1 MLSMRQKTGYLLY
14 KVFLEV
20 NPKPEDLFGAIEVC
34 AFLEEHYQLGGR
46 ADAAVGYINANITSS
61 GAKLNAFG
69 FLKSDTHI
77 DTADGRAVSYATAH
91 VQPQFERWEQTDAIF
106 RTAKPTYDANPTQYV
121 QECLDYAITESARTD
136 LHGKMGDCNFSM
148 DEIKKAREKYLS
160 AVTDKQKQKQL
171 DSVDVIANAD
181 CSVSAS
187 ETGCIPDVKCPKC
200 GKKYVQF
207 IDADSQT
214 GVNSLRNRRDK
225 RKGRTMCCAACGY
238 KW

>member
-1 MLSMRQKTGYLLY
+1 MLSIRQKTGYLLY

-106 RTAKPTYDANPTQYV
+106 RTAKPIYDANPTQYV

>member
-34 AFLEEHYQLGGR
+34 DYLEEYYQLSGR
-46 ADAAVGYINANITSS
+46 ADAAVGYVNANLTSS

-69 FLKSDTHI
+69 FLKIDTHI

-91 VQPQFERWEQTDAIF
+91 VQPQFERWEQADAIF
-106 RTAKPTYDANPTQYV
+106 RTAKPIYDANPEQYV
-121 QECLDYAITESARTD
+121 QECLDFAITESARTD

-214 GVNSLRNRRDK
+214 GVNSLRSRRDK

>member
-1 MLSMRQKTGYLLY
+1 MRQKMGYLLY
-14 KVFLEV
+14 KVFLDV
-20 NPKPEDLFGAIEVC
+20 KPKPEDRFGAIEVC
-34 AFLEEHYQLGGR
+34 EFLEEHYQLGGR
-46 ADAAVGYINANITSS
+46 ADAAVGYINANLTSS

-91 VQPQFERWEQTDAIF
+91 VQPHFERWEQTDVIF
-106 RTAKPTYDANPTQYV
+106 RTAKPLYDANPILFV

-136 LHGKMGDCNFSM
+136 LHGKMSDCNFFM
-148 DEIKKAREKYLS
+148 EDIEKAREKYLA

-171 DSVDVIANAD
+171 DTVDVIANAD
-181 CSVSAS
+181 CSISVGD
-187 ETGCIPDVKCPKC
+187 TGCIPDVKCPKC

-207 IDADSQT
+207 INADGQAA
-214 GVNSLRNRRDK
+214 VDSLRSRRDK

>member
-34 AFLEEHYQLGGR
+34 DYLEEHYQLGGR
-46 ADAAVGYINANITSS
+46 ADAAVGYVNANLTSS

-69 FLKSDTHI
+69 VLKIDTHI

-91 VQPQFERWEQTDAIF
+91 VQPQFERWEQADAIF
-106 RTAKPTYDANPTQYV
+106 RTAKPIYDANPEQYV
-121 QECLDYAITESARTD
+121 QECLDFAITESARTD

-214 GVNSLRNRRDK
+214 GVNSLRSRRDK

>member
-14 KVFLEV
+14 IVFKEAT
-20 NPKPEDLFGAIEVC
+20 PRPEDLFGAIEVC
-34 AFLEEHYQLGGR
+34 EFLEEHYQLGGR

-106 RTAKPTYDANPTQYV
+106 RTAKPIYDANPEQYV
-121 QECLDYAITESARTD
+121 QECLDFAITESVRTD

-148 DEIKKAREKYLS
+148 RDIKEAREKYLS
-160 AVTDKQKQKQL
+160 AVTDKQKQL
-171 DSVDVIANAD
+171 DSVDVIAKAD
-181 CSVSAS
+181 CSVSARD
-187 ETGCIPDVKCPKC
+187 TGCIPDVKCPKC
-200 GKKYVQF
+200 GKKYVQL
-207 IDADSQT
+207 INADGQT
-214 GVNSLRNRRDK
+214 TVDSLRNRRDK
-225 RKGRTMCCAACGY
+225 RKGRILCCAACGY

>member
-34 AFLEEHYQLGGR
+34 DYLEEHYQLGGR
-46 ADAAVGYINANITSS
+46 ADAAVGYVNANLTSS

-69 FLKSDTHI
+69 FLKIDTHI

-91 VQPQFERWEQTDAIF
+91 VQPQFERWEQADAIF
-106 RTAKPTYDANPTQYV
+106 RTAKPIYDANPEQYV
-121 QECLDYAITESARTD
+121 QECLDFAITESARTD

-214 GVNSLRNRRDK
+214 GVNSLRSRRDK

>member
-1 MLSMRQKTGYLLY
+1 MIV
-14 KVFLEV
+14 VF
-20 NPKPEDLFGAIEVC
+20 P
-34 AFLEEHYQLGGR
+34 
-46 ADAAVGYINANITSS
+46 
-61 GAKLNAFG
+61 
-69 FLKSDTHI
+69 
-77 DTADGRAVSYATAH
+77 
-91 VQPQFERWEQTDAIF
+91 
-106 RTAKPTYDANPTQYV
+106 
-121 QECLDYAITESARTD
+121 
-136 LHGKMGDCNFSM
+136 M

-181 CSVSAS
+181 RSVSAS

-214 GVNSLRNRRDK
+214 GVNSLRSRRDK

-238 KW
+238 KLAIFDNLPQRCQNHNYISHI

>member
-34 AFLEEHYQLGGR
+34 DYLEEHYQLGGR
-46 ADAAVGYINANITSS
+46 ADAAVGYVNANLTSS

-69 FLKSDTHI
+69 FLKIDTHI

-91 VQPQFERWEQTDAIF
+91 VQPQFERWEQADAIF
-106 RTAKPTYDANPTQYV
+106 RTAKPIYDANPEQYV
-121 QECLDYAITESARTD
+121 QECLDFAITESAQTD

-214 GVNSLRNRRDK
+214 GVNSLRSRRDK

>member
-1 MLSMRQKTGYLLY
+1 M
-14 KVFLEV
+14 

-34 AFLEEHYQLGGR
+34 DYLEEHYQLGGR
-46 ADAAVGYINANITSS
+46 ADAAVGYVNANLTSS

-69 FLKSDTHI
+69 FLKIDTHI

-91 VQPQFERWEQTDAIF
+91 VQPQFERWEQADAIF
-106 RTAKPTYDANPTQYV
+106 RTAKPIYDANPEQYV
-121 QECLDYAITESARTD
+121 QECLDFAITESARTD
-136 LHGKMGDCNFSM
+136 LHGEKWVIVNFSM

-214 GVNSLRNRRDK
+214 GVNSLRSRRDK

>member
-20 NPKPEDLFGAIEVC
+20 NPKLEDLFGAIEVC
-34 AFLEEHYQLGGR
+34 DYLEEHYQLGGR
-46 ADAAVGYINANITSS
+46 ADAAVGYINANLTSS

-106 RTAKPTYDANPTQYV
+106 RTAKPIYDANPTQYM

-136 LHGKMGDCNFSM
+136 LHGKIGDCNFSM

-187 ETGCIPDVKCPKC
+187 KTGCIPDVKCPKC

-214 GVNSLRNRRDK
+214 GVNSLRSRRDK